1 MAQYHLGLSTSG
13 HDPAFAIVD
22 ETGHVV
28 FAEATERFVQD
39 KRAWGI
45 APDHVN
51 HLESAL
57 AAIGFDSRTDALQV
71 ATSWKHVKADVPV
84 QLSNVLLPA
93 SDGLWLRE
101 LQSAAQARAG
111 ATLLRLC
118 VSPTMPE
125 VRRFDHH
132 LCHAVSAT
140 VFAPARDAACLVI
153 DGEGE
158 VGAVSLFDLRD
169 RRIRRR
175 WRSWGPGSLGTFYAW
190 LTTLCGFDWRLGEEW
205 KVMGLAAFGQP
216 RSDLKQMLASVL
228 SVDKGRLRFADNS
241 VLIEAHETLCQFA
254 RTGGAPI
261 LQAADLAASGQA
273 VFADLTDQILATCL
287 EGADGT
293 LILSGGCA
301 LNSSYNGTIV
311 GRTGFDRVFVPPAPA
326 DDGNAIGAA
335 VLSWM
340 QSTGET
346 RIPVSGGSAYL
357 GSSPAPKAVA
367 RLSHLRG
374 LGHVR
379 DISGDSAGQIAK
391 LLAAGKIVGVMR
403 GRAEFG
409 PRALGN
415 RSILADPRRDDMKD
429 RINRDV
435 KGREPYRPFAPV
447 IAEDHVSDW
456 FERPQPSP
464 YMSVALPWRAAGKAR
479 VPAVVHQD
487 GTGRLQTVSQTN
499 APWMHDLTQALGTLT
514 GVPVLLNT
522 SFNVMG
528 KPIVHSVEDALAV
541 FATSGLDAVLI
552 DDHLIETYD
561 ARRPHL

>member
-1 MAQYHLGLSTSG
+1 MGQYHLGLSTSG
-13 HDPAFAIVD
+13 HDPALALVD
-22 ETGHVV
+22 EMGRVV
-28 FAEATERFVQD
+28 FAESTERFVQD

-45 APDHVN
+45 APDHVT

-57 AAIGFDSRTDALQV
+57 AAIGFDPEKDSLQV
-71 ATSWKHVKADVPV
+71 ATSWQHVKADVPL
-84 QLSNVLLPA
+84 QLSSVLLPT

-101 LQSAAQARAG
+101 LQSAAQSGAG
-111 ATLLRLC
+111 ATLLRLGLA
-118 VSPTMPE
+118 STMPDI
-125 VRRFDHH
+125 RRFDHH

-140 VFAPARDAACLVI
+140 VFAPASDAACLVI

-169 RRIRRR
+169 RRIKRR

-205 KVMGLAAFGQP
+205 KVMGLAAFGHPKAELQQ
-216 RSDLKQMLASVL
+216 SLASILRVEN
-228 SVDKGRLRFADNS
+228 GRLRFADTS
-241 VLIEAHETLCQFA
+241 VLTTAHEALRRFA
-254 RTGGAPI
+254 RAEGAPV

-273 VFADLTDQILATCL
+273 VFADLTDQILTSCC
-287 EGADGT
+287 EGACGT

-311 GRTGFDRVFVPPAPA
+311 GRTGFERVFVPPAPA

-340 QSTGET
+340 QSTGEKH
-346 RIPVSGGSAYL
+346 IPVSDGSAYL
-357 GSSPAPKAVA
+357 GNSPAPKTVA
-367 RLSHLRG
+367 RLSYMRG
-374 LGHVR
+374 LGRVR

-391 LLAAGKIVGVMR
+391 LLAAGKIIGVMR

-415 RSILADPRRDDMKD
+415 RSILADPRGDDMKD

-447 IAEDHVSDW
+447 IAEDTVSEW
-456 FERPQPSP
+456 FERSQPSP
-464 YMSVALPWRAAGKAR
+464 YMSVTLPWRATVKTR
-479 VPAVVHQD
+479 VPAVVHED
-487 GTGRLQTVSQTN
+487 GTGRLQTVSQTS
-499 APWMHDLTQALGTLT
+499 APWLHELTQTFGSMT
-514 GVPVLLNT
+514 GVPIILNT

-552 DDHLIETYD
+552 NDHLIEKCD
-561 ARRPHL
+561 A